1 MNRYFYKRRGEQ
13 GYVLLV
19 LLLSATL
26 LSIGLLTMI
35 EGIDF
40 QIKRDREQELI
51 HRGLEY
57 SRAVRKYVK
66 AYGRYPTSMEQIESS
81 NNVRFLRKRYK
92 DPITG
97 KDFEVLHY
105 GDLVT
110 FNAIASTVPNAS
122 NALPKLVAPTGQ
134 TAAITPPEG
143 QQANEARVAEGAPT
157 ENSASQGLPTNG
169 QSDPAQP
176 DQTASASGGADP
188 ATQPPGEAESTPT
201 EDTGGVAMIGVA
213 SYSKHKS
220 IRVFNKKDH
229 YNQWQFV
236 YDPSTDS
243 GIMTGP
249 NQPLLKGAVNT
260 APPQPAQGPTQA
272 SGTGTN
278 PTQN

>member
-1 MNRYFYKRRGEQ
+1 
-13 GYVLLV
+13 
-19 LLLSATL
+19 
-26 LSIGLLTMI
+26 MI
-35 EGIDF
+35 QSVDF
-40 QIKRDREQELI
+40 QIKRDREQEMI

-66 AYGRYPTSMEQIESS
+66 ANGRYPTSMEQLENS
-81 NNVRFLRKRYK
+81 NNMRFLRKRFK

-110 FNAIASTVPNAS
+110 FNAITSVPKPNTALLKPGALANQNTVI
-122 NALPKLVAPTGQ
+122 AP
-134 TAAITPPEG
+134 AEG
-143 QQANEARVAEGAPT
+143 GQANATGNEGAPT
-157 ENSASQGLPTNG
+157 ENLGTQGTANG
-169 QSDPAQP
+169 QNDPAQP
-176 DQTASASGGADP
+176 DQAASASGGTDP
-188 ATQPPGEAESTPT
+188 ATQPPGEAEAAPT
-201 EDTGGVAMIGVA
+201 EESGAVAMIGVA

-249 NQPLLKGAVNT
+249 NQPLLKGAVNN
-260 APPQPAQGPTQA
+260 AQPQPAQSSTQA

>member
-1 MNRYFYKRRGEQ
+1 MNRCFHKRRGDQ

-35 EGIDF
+35 ERIDF
-40 QIKRDREQELI
+40 KIKRDREEELI

-66 AYGRYPTSMEQIESS
+66 ANGRYPTSLEQLEHS
-81 NNVRFLRKRYK
+81 NNMRFLRKRYK

-105 GDLVT
+105 GDLVS
-110 FNAIASTVPNAS
+110 FNAITSAVPTLSTASPKPS
-122 NALPKLVAPTGQ
+122 ALTRQSG
-134 TAAITPPEG
+134 AIAPPEG
-143 QQANEARVAEGAPT
+143 QPANEPGVTEGAPN
-157 ENSASQGLPTNG
+157 ENPPTQGLATDG

-176 DQTASASGGADP
+176 DQAASASGEADP
-188 ATQPPGEAESTPT
+188 ATQPPAGEAEPSAPT
-201 EDTGGVAMIGVA
+201 EDTGGVAVIGVA
-213 SYSKHKS
+213 SYSKRKS

-249 NQPLLKGAVNT
+249 NQPLLKGAANT
-260 APPQPAQGPTQA
+260 QPQPAQGSIQD
-272 SGTGTN
+272 SGTN
-278 PTQN
+278 RAQN

>member
-1 MNRYFYKRRGEQ
+1 MNRRFHKRRRDQ

-26 LSIGLLTMI
+26 LSIGFLAMI
-35 EGIDF
+35 QSVDF
-40 QIKRDREQELI
+40 QIKRDREQEMI

-66 AYGRYPTSMEQIESS
+66 ANGRYPTSMEQLENS
-81 NNVRFLRKRYK
+81 NNMRFLRKRFK

-110 FNAIASTVPNAS
+110 FNAITSVPKPNTASLKPG
-122 NALPKLVAPTGQ
+122 ALINQNSAVAP
-134 TAAITPPEG
+134 PESG
-143 QQANEARVAEGAPT
+143 QANEAGVTEGAPS
-157 ENSASQGLPTNG
+157 ENSTAQGLVTKG

-176 DQTASASGGADP
+176 DQTASASDRTDP
-188 ATQPPGEAESTPT
+188 ATQPPGEAESAPT

-243 GIMTGP
+243 GLMTGP
-249 NQPLLKGAVNT
+249 NQPLLKGAVN
-260 APPQPAQGPTQA
+260 PQPQPAPGATQDP
-272 SGTGTN
+272 GTN
-278 PTQN
+278 RTQNQN

>member
-1 MNRYFYKRRGEQ
+1 MNCTFRKGRGER

-35 EGIDF
+35 EGITF

-66 AYGRYPTSMEQIESS
+66 AYGRYPTSMEQLVSS
-81 NNVRFLRKRYK
+81 NNMRFLRKRYK

-105 GDLVT
+105 GDLLT
-110 FNAIASTVPNAS
+110 FNAIASPLPNTNTAS
-122 NALPKLVAPTGQ
+122 PKPGAPTGQ
-134 TAAITPPEG
+134 ANAIGPPEG
-143 QQANEARVAEGAPT
+143 QRPNEASAADGSPT
-157 ENSASQGLPTNG
+157 ENAVTQGSPTN
-169 QSDPAQP
+169 DPSGAAQP
-176 DQTASASGGADP
+176 EQAASALGGTDP
-188 ATQPPGEAESTPT
+188 ATQPPGEAEPAPT
-201 EDTGGVAMIGVA
+201 EDTGGVAVIGVA
-213 SYSKHKS
+213 SYSKRKS

-249 NQPLLKGAVNT
+249 NQPLLKGAAST
-260 APPQPAQGPTQA
+260 APQQPAQGSTQD
-272 SGTGTN
+272 SGMN
-278 PTQN
+278 PAQK

>member
-1 MNRYFYKRRGEQ
+1 MNRRFHKCRRDQ

-26 LSIGLLTMI
+26 LSIGLLAMI
-35 EGIDF
+35 QSVDF

-51 HRGLEY
+51 HRGSEY

-66 AYGRYPTSMEQIESS
+66 AYGRYPTSMEQLENS
-81 NNVRFLRKRYK
+81 NNMRFLRKRFK

-110 FNAIASTVPNAS
+110 FNAITSVPKPNTASLKPG
-122 NALPKLVAPTGQ
+122 ALAKN
-134 TAAITPPEG
+134 TAIAPPEG
-143 QQANEARVAEGAPT
+143 AEANAAGVTEGAPT
-157 ENSASQGLPTNG
+157 ENPGTQGAANG

-176 DQTASASGGADP
+176 DQTAAAPGEADP
-188 ATQPPGEAESTPT
+188 AAQPPAGETEAAPT

-243 GIMTGP
+243 GLMTGP
-249 NQPLLKGAVNT
+249 NQPLLKGAVN
-260 APPQPAQGPTQA
+260 PQPQPAPGATQDP
-272 SGTGTN
+272 GTN
-278 PTQN
+278 LTQNQN